1 MDNKRLTY
9 IDTAKFIG
17 ILLVI
22 VGHCGNHITL
32 LGQVAYSFHM
42 PLFFII
48 SGMFIKDMQFTTGGQ
63 KYAKRLLIPYAITSF
78 LTLIAFFVCASC
90 NCDNI
95 NEVFSRWVIT
105 TVFATAAPDYGKEL
119 FSDIEAAGPIWFL
132 FALFWAN
139 WIYSYLKTKCDR
151 LMLLTISLS
160 LFVFSSLS
168 LSVIKLPFSIQAGI
182 GAVIFLFIGECVRN
196 YNIIDRLN
204 HFPLILKVALFLTW
218 LIPMYKGALVG
229 MPVMLYTKGII
240 SFICAVAGSIVLM
253 NMSKIFT
260 YFGGRYGKYTL
271 SLLCAHS
278 IAWNCFYYFGNPFVG
293 IISGSN
299 IIVNFLIEF
308 LCQVLIAVLG
318 SILLTKLPI
327 SKKYFI

>member
-22 VGHCGNHITL
+22 VGHCGNQITL

-48 SGMFIKDMQFTTGGQ
+48 SGMFIKEMQFTTGGQ

-78 LTLIAFFVCASC
+78 LTLIAFFVCANY
-90 NCDNI
+90 NCGNL
-95 NEVFSRWVIT
+95 NEIFSRWVVT
-105 TVFATAAPDYGKEL
+105 TVFATSAPDYGKEL
-119 FSDIEAAGPIWFL
+119 FSNIEAAGPIWFL

-139 WIYSYLKTKCDR
+139 WIYSYLKIKCDR

-218 LIPMYKGALVG
+218 FIPMYKGALVG

-260 YFGGRYGKYTL
+260 YFGGGVWKVYLVIT
-271 SLLCAHS
+271 LCA
-278 IAWNCFYYFGNPFVG
+278 FY
-293 IISGSN
+293 SMEL
-299 IIVNFLIEF
+299 FLLF
-308 LCQVLIAVLG
+308 RKSVCRNYLW
-318 SILLTKLPI
+318 
-327 SKKYFI
+327 